1 MTDGISDR
9 LAQPEHRQSR
19 WAALPPKRFLL
30 VAAIA
35 LGALAYLG
43 FVAFRGAAMYYVTVD
58 ELRARGDGAF
68 EEQVRLAGK
77 VVDGSAEKDSATNT
91 LRFAMASESGAPL
104 PVVYRGAVPDAF
116 KQGAEVVV
124 DGRLTRSGTFEADK
138 LLVKCPSKYE
148 AEGSTAAEGED

>member
-1 MTDGISDR
+1 MSDGT
-9 LAQPEHRQSR
+9 PEQVIEPEQRRSR

-30 VAAIA
+30 VGVIA

-43 FVAFRGAAMYYVTVD
+43 FVAFRGAAMYYLTVD
-58 ELRARGDGAF
+58 ELRARGDRAF

-77 VVDGSAEKDSATNT
+77 VVDGSAEKDPATNT

-104 PVVYRGAVPDAF
+104 PVVYKGAVPDAF

-124 DGRLTRSGTFEADK
+124 DGRLSRSGTFEADK

-148 AEGSTAAEGED
+148 AEESAAAEGGD